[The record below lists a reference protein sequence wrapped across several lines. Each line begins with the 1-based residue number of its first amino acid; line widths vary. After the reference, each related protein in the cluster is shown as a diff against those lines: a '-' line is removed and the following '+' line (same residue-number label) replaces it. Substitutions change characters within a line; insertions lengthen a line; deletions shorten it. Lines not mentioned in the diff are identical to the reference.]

1 VPRVVLLTGVSRYPG
16 NRLAAR
22 LAADPAIERVI
33 GIDSVSPSDRELA
46 DLGRTEFVP
55 ADIRNPLIAKVI
67 RQAKVDTVVHAAV
80 TAMPG
85 GVGGRTSMKELN
97 VIGTMQLLAACQNS
111 ERVARL
117 VVKSSTA
124 VYGAS
129 PRDPAMFDESMPAKA
144 VPRSGYAKDCAE
156 VEAYVRGFSRRRPDV
171 TVTVFRFANFI
182 GPTVDTSLTRY
193 LALPVVPTAF
203 GFDPRLQLLH
213 TDDATE
219 VLRLASVTDR
229 PGVFNAAGEGVIL
242 LSQAIRRSGR
252 LQLPVPLPAVGLV
265 AGLVRR
271 NSSVDFTADQLRLL
285 NYGRVVD
292 VSALQHRFGY
302 VPAYTT
308 ESAYASFLAGR
319 GGTEQTS
326 PELLEQLE
334 RTVGRL
340 VSLSP
345 RNSGSSQEQ
354 ARHG

>member
-16 NRLAAR
+16 NRLAAQ
-22 LAADPAIERVI
+22 LAADPRIDRVI
-33 GIDSVSPSDRELA
+33 GIDSVSPSERELA
-46 DLGRTEFVP
+46 DLGRTEYVP

-67 RQAKVDTVVHAAV
+67 KAAKVDTVVHAAL
-80 TAMPG
+80 TAMPRDA
-85 GVGGRTSMKELN
+85 GGRASMKELN
-97 VIGTMQLLAACQNS
+97 VIGTMQLLAAIQGADHVS
-111 ERVARL
+111 RL

-129 PRDPAMFDESMPAKA
+129 PRDPAMFTESMPAKA
-144 VPRSGYAKDCAE
+144 VPRSGYAKDCAD

-171 TVTVFRFANFI
+171 AVTVFRFANFV

-193 LALPVVPTAF
+193 LSLPIVPTAF
-203 GFDPRLQLLH
+203 GFDPRLQLMH

-219 VLRLASVTDR
+219 LLRQASIADR

-242 LSQAIRRSGR
+242 LSQAIRRAGR
-252 LQLPVPLPAVGLV
+252 VQLPVPLPAVDLV

-271 NSSVDFTADQLRLL
+271 SSKVDFTADQLRLL
-285 NYGRVVD
+285 NFGRVVD
-292 VSALQHRFGY
+292 VTALHHGFGF
-302 VPAYTT
+302 VPAHTT

-319 GGTEQTS
+319 SGDEHGS

-334 RTVGRL
+334 RTIGRL
-340 VSLSP
+340 ATFM
-345 RNSGSSQEQ
+345 GSDAEAA